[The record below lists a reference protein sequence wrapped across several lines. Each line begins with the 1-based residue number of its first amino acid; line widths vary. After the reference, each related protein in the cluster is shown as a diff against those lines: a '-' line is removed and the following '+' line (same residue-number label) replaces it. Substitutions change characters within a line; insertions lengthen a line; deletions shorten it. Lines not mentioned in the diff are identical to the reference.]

1 MATWNQ
7 QSRFKQPTQASLELM
22 PNSRSGTMKKQKG
35 ALALQSVEFLK
46 KKVIR
51 RFLGKL
57 KIILQYIPVDYQ
69 TIYFGSSIYILVSP
83 LPKSFGL
90 STIIAM
96 LKAIIE
102 VIFEALSQTNRYFQD
117 SNRDDCQH
125 LLTFQE
131 ISYWKK

>member
-1 MATWNQ
+1 MLN
-7 QSRFKQPTQASLELM
+7 F
-22 PNSRSGTMKKQKG
+22 
-35 ALALQSVEFLK
+35 FK

-83 LPKSFGL
+83 LPKSLGL

-131 ISYWKK
+131 ISYRKK